1 MIYADLNPFLDRP
14 DLIHALRL
22 ENKDEDVMMALVG
35 DSVTGT
41 LTLHFASLK
50 LQKLFLKI
58 QRDLPH
64 EASGSGLAR
73 HLCVCMLL
81 CQPKIER
88 LLGLPAIGVIDSST
102 WPATVYSTR
111 FPDRQPHKRL
121 ELVPGSRRGH
131 LVVVASE

>member
-102 WPATVYSTR
+102 WPATVFSTR
-111 FPDRQPHKRL
+111 FPDRRPRMGSEQ
-121 ELVPGSRRGH
+121 VPGSKRSH
-131 LVVVASE
+131 LALAAPE